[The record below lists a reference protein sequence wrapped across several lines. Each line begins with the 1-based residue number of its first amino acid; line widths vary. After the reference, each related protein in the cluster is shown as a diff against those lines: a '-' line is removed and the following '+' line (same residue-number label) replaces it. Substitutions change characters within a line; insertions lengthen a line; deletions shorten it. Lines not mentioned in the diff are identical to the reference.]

1 MIIDLNKDVNL
12 SYAETSFELA
22 QLKSN
27 TLIKKITIQRN
38 KTGQNFMIVP
48 MSIYNI
54 LETNNYFRSTL
65 DSLSN
70 SNSIRNINGICEDLR
85 YMGSINGI
93 EVYLDLLSP
102 SDTIILKHDRSIMRD
117 NKINSILNGE
127 ELKEEVEIT
136 VLNY

>member
-1 MIIDLNKDVNL
+1 MIIDLSKDVNL

-27 TLIKKITIQRN
+27 RLVKKITIQRN

-54 LETNNYFRSTL
+54 LETNNYFRSN
-65 DSLSN
+65 SLSN
-70 SNSIRNINGICEDLR
+70 SNSIRNINGMCEDLR
-85 YMGSINGI
+85 HMGSINGI

-117 NKINSILNGE
+117 NKIGAILNGE
-127 ELKEEVEIT
+127 QLKKEVEIT

>member
-1 MIIDLNKDVNL
+1 MIIDLNKDSNAHF
-12 SYAETSFELA
+12 YAETSFELA

-27 TLIKKITIQRN
+27 KLIKEIVMQRN

-54 LETNNYFRSTL
+54 LESNISFKFATL
-65 DSLSN
+65 DSLMN
-70 SNSIRNINGICEDLR
+70 EDPLR
-85 YMGSINGI
+85 HMGSINGI
-93 EVYLDLLSP
+93 VVYLDLFLP
-102 SDTIILKHDRSIMRD
+102 SDSIILKYDKSIMRD

-127 ELKEEVEIT
+127 ELKEEIEIT

>member
-54 LETNNYFRSTL
+54 LETNNYFRSL

-70 SNSIRNINGICEDLR
+70 SNSIRNINGIYEDLR
-85 YMGSINGI
+85 HMGSINGI
-93 EVYLDLLSP
+93 EVYLDLISP

-127 ELKEEVEIT
+127 ELKEEIEIT

>member
-1 MIIDLNKDVNL
+1 MIIDLSKDVNL

-27 TLIKKITIQRN
+27 RLVKKITIQRN

-54 LETNNYFRSTL
+54 LETNNYFRAN
-65 DSLSN
+65 SLSN
-70 SNSIRNINGICEDLR
+70 SNSIRNINGMCEDLR
-85 YMGSINGI
+85 HMGSINGI

-102 SDTIILKHDRSIMRD
+102 SDTIILKYDKSVMRD
-117 NKINSILNGE
+117 NKIGAILNGE
-127 ELKEEVEIT
+127 QLKKEVEIT

>member
-1 MIIDLNKDVNL
+1 
-12 SYAETSFELA
+12 
-22 QLKSN
+22 
-27 TLIKKITIQRN
+27 
-38 KTGQNFMIVP
+38 MIVP

-54 LETNNYFRSTL
+54 LETNNYFRSL

-70 SNSIRNINGICEDLR
+70 SNSIRNINGIYEDLR
-85 YMGSINGI
+85 HMGSINGI
-93 EVYLDLLSP
+93 EVYLDLISP

-127 ELKEEVEIT
+127 ELKEEIEIT

>member
-54 LETNNYFRSTL
+54 LESNSSFKFVTL
-65 DSLSN
+65 DSLMN
-70 SNSIRNINGICEDLR
+70 EDPLR

-93 EVYLDLLSP
+93 EVYLDLISP
-102 SDTIILKHDRSIMRD
+102 SDTII
-117 NKINSILNGE
+117 
-127 ELKEEVEIT
+127 
-136 VLNY
+136 

>member
-127 ELKEEVEIT
+127 ELKEEIEIT

>member
-1 MIIDLNKDVNL
+1 MIIDLNKDKNL

-27 TLIKKITIQRN
+27 KLIKEIVMQRN

-54 LETNNYFRSTL
+54 LEANKSFNFAPL
-65 DSLSN
+65 NSLMN
-70 SNSIRNINGICEDLR
+70 EDPLR
-85 YMGSINGI
+85 HMGSVNGI
-93 EVYLDLLSP
+93 EVYLDLFSP
-102 SDTIILKHDRSIMRD
+102 SDTIILKYDKSIIRD
-117 NKINSILNGE
+117 NKIDALLNGDK
-127 ELKEEVEIT
+127 LKQEIEIT

>member
-12 SYAETSFELA
+12 SYAETSFELS

-93 EVYLDLLSP
+93 EVYLDLISP

-127 ELKEEVEIT
+127 ELKEEIEIT

>member
-1 MIIDLNKDVNL
+1 MIIDLSKDVNL

-27 TLIKKITIQRN
+27 RLVKKITIQRN

-54 LETNNYFRSTL
+54 LETNNYFRFN
-65 DSLSN
+65 SLSN
-70 SNSIRNINGICEDLR
+70 SNSIRNINGMCEDLR
-85 YMGSINGI
+85 HMGSINGI

-102 SDTIILKHDRSIMRD
+102 SDTIILKYDKSIMRD
-117 NKINSILNGE
+117 NKIESILNGE
-127 ELKEEVEIT
+127 QLKKEVEIT

>member
-1 MIIDLNKDVNL
+1 MIIDLSKDVNL

-27 TLIKKITIQRN
+27 RLVKKITIQRN

-54 LETNNYFRSTL
+54 LETNNYFRFN
-65 DSLSN
+65 SLSN
-70 SNSIRNINGICEDLR
+70 SNSIRNINGMCEDLR
-85 YMGSINGI
+85 HMGSINGI

-102 SDTIILKHDRSIMRD
+102 SDTIILKYDKSIMRD
-117 NKINSILNGE
+117 NKIGAILNGE
-127 ELKEEVEIT
+127 QLKKEVEIT

>member
-93 EVYLDLLSP
+93 EVYLDLISP